1 MRRRRRRIVCAF
13 GGIAA
18 LSGCLNLQSG
28 ETTPVGSETTDADAG
43 GETTPTETPRPIDVE
58 ATVSVPESVST
69 GRKLETVVQLENRG
83 RKVTGT
89 VRLDIDGSE
98 RDERNLLLPS
108 EGSSRLFLFAD
119 ELAVGTHDL
128 RIRLTYG
135 NGGEQTLTRTTTEVV
150 PGTFTIRWS
159 GATVP
164 AEDVEGN
171 DDTRHLSFG
180 CERFVVADGT
190 DFLTDVDVGSTD
202 DRGLFLD
209 GAHNREA
216 GGSGTFRWLG
226 APDDETVVAS
236 GVDLRVADEVW
247 LDGHAPPKSTGR
259 TATFVV
265 DGVEYETVSV
275 PQDGVCKLPVPDFE

>member
-98 RDERNLLLPS
+98 RDERNLL
-108 EGSSRLFLFAD
+108 
-119 ELAVGTHDL
+119 
-128 RIRLTYG
+128 
-135 NGGEQTLTRTTTEVV
+135 
-150 PGTFTIRWS
+150 
-159 GATVP
+159 
-164 AEDVEGN
+164 
-171 DDTRHLSFG
+171 
-180 CERFVVADGT
+180 
-190 DFLTDVDVGSTD
+190 
-202 DRGLFLD
+202 
-209 GAHNREA
+209 
-216 GGSGTFRWLG
+216 
-226 APDDETVVAS
+226 
-236 GVDLRVADEVW
+236 
-247 LDGHAPPKSTGR
+247 
-259 TATFVV
+259 
-265 DGVEYETVSV
+265 
-275 PQDGVCKLPVPDFE
+275 